1 VHAETNIWQRVEHGE
16 FLQLAAVVF
25 LLFWAALGLFFLF
38 FWNAGWFGFS
48 AACVTLAAVFL
59 LRERILQRRWNAED
73 MTVLVEPVEL
83 RFRQE
88 FSVSLRLSGEKAATV
103 RWWRVELVGLV
114 TEPGSKTLS
123 PEVFAQ
129 LEFVVDP
136 APGEDRVTE
145 LRMVMTAPKRKD
157 VADVNVTQDG
167 WFVRTIVESD
177 RGRMES
183 GRVPVR
189 LLDVTAQELLSE

>member
-1 VHAETNIWQRVEHGE
+1 MHGMTNSWQRVEHGGL
-16 FLQLAAVVF
+16 LQLAAVLF

-38 FWNAGWFGFS
+38 FWNAAWFGFS
-48 AACVTLAAVFL
+48 AACVTLAAAFL
-59 LRERILQRRWNAED
+59 VRERVFRRPWKIDE
-73 MTVLVEPVEL
+73 MSVVVEPTDL

-88 FSVSLRLSGEKAATV
+88 FIVSLRLSGDKAATV

-114 TEPGSKTLS
+114 AEQEKKSVS

-157 VADVNVTQDG
+157 VAGLNITPDG
-167 WFVRTIVESD
+167 WFVRAIVESE

-189 LLDVTAQELLSE
+189 MLDVAGQDLLSE